1 MTEESEAEPAPAGS
15 PEAEQRAAADSSP
28 GVPSWPPGG
37 HVEWRPWGQAAF
49 DDAAEADVPVLLSLT
64 ATWSEECRRMDAET
78 YGEPRIAAA
87 IDDGFIPVRADV
99 DRQPRVANRYAM
111 GGVPSTAFLTPDG
124 EVLNGTGPLTAS
136 GMRGAI
142 EGVRRT
148 WEESGAAA
156 GRVPRALTDEEP
168 PGGTLDTSIEG
179 HLLQTLR
186 ENFDEQAGG
195 WGTGAKFPMPRA
207 IEFALKRDR
216 EMALRT
222 LDAVAANLE
231 DEHDGGFHRNAAERN
246 WGGLSYE
253 KLLDANAGLVRA
265 FATAYRYTGD
275 EAYRRSAERGVEFLT
290 TELWTDSG
298 PGRRGAFA
306 ASQAAGDGADYYALD
321 AGERDRAESPRVDET
336 VLADWNALAI
346 DALLSV
352 TAVTDDET
360 ARAFAKR
367 ALATLTEELIEDGE
381 ISHFRDVAAGA
392 DGGDEIGGGEAEET
406 TGAVE
411 GERGLLLDAA
421 RTIRTLVTVRAVL
434 GPEADVGESGASGA
448 EGGSDADSG
457 PIALAR
463 YLADETIERRRPG
476 QTFVDGPASGPG
488 LLDRPLRPLD
498 ANVELAG
505 ALLDLAEV
513 TGVDRYR
520 SVARETVEAFAGA
533 HERFGPQAA
542 AFGTVA
548 GRLLRGTVRID
559 LSAHAGSDL
568 HRAALRLADHEAI
581 VVPDIGAAPE
591 PIGRER
597 DLDSNAAYVVA
608 GTERSEPAFDPEEL
622 SERVAE
628 HL

>member
-1 MTEESEAEPAPAGS
+1 MTDDPDAGESPDAGS
-15 PEAEQRAAADSSP
+15 RAAERSAAAASQP

-37 HVEWRPWGQAAF
+37 HVEWRPWGQDAF
-49 DDAAEADVPVLLSLT
+49 DAAADAEQPVLLSLT

-78 YGEPRIAAA
+78 YGEPRVAAA
-87 IDDGFIPVRADV
+87 IDDGFVPVRVDV
-99 DRQPRVANRYAM
+99 DRHPRVANRYAM

-124 EVLNGTGPLTAS
+124 EVLNAAGPLTSS

-148 WEESGAAA
+148 WTEQGAVA
-156 GRVPRALTDEEP
+156 GRIPRALADEEP
-168 PGGTLDTSIEG
+168 PGGTLDASIEG
-179 HLLQTLR
+179 HLLETLR

-207 IEFALKRDR
+207 VEFALKRDR

-231 DEHDGGFHRNAAERN
+231 DEHDGGFHRSAAERN
-246 WGGLSYE
+246 WSGVSYE
-253 KLLDANAGLVRA
+253 KLLDANAGLIRA
-265 FATAYRYTGD
+265 FAAAYRYTGD

-290 TELWTDSG
+290 TTLWTDAG
-298 PGRRGAFA
+298 PGDRGAFA
-306 ASQAAGDGADYYALD
+306 ASQAAGSGADYYALES
-321 AGERDRAESPRVDET
+321 GERERAEAPHVDDT

-352 TAVTDDET
+352 AAVTDDET
-360 ARAFAKR
+360 ASAFAER
-367 ALATLTEELIEDGE
+367 ALATLTVELLEDGE
-381 ISHFRDVAAGA
+381 TIHFRDPEG
-392 DGGDEIGGGEAEET
+392 DGPSAS
-406 TGAVE
+406 VE

-421 RTIRTLVTVRAVL
+421 RTIRTLVTARAVL
-434 GPEADVGESGASGA
+434 GPGADVGEPAVSGAATTG
-448 EGGSDADSG
+448 SG

-463 YLADETIERRRPG
+463 TLADAAIERRRPG
-476 QTFVDGPASGPG
+476 ETFVDGPATGAG

-513 TGVDRYR
+513 TGEERYR
-520 SVARETVEAFAGA
+520 AVARETTEAFAGA

-559 LSAHAGSDL
+559 LTAPVGSDL

-581 VVPDIGAAPE
+581 VVPGIGSSGE
-591 PIGRER
+591 PVER
-597 DLDSNAAYVVA
+597 DPDLAADAAYVVTD
-608 GTERSEPAFDPEEL
+608 GERSAPAYDPEAL
-622 SERVAE
+622 SDRVAE
-628 HL
+628 QL